1 MKDFKQYFIFIL
13 YTVILGSISGLIIW
27 CFIKVMNLGISFL
40 WDYLPDKLD
49 FKYYPIIL
57 CLIGGLVIGLWKHK
71 FGDFPED
78 LNDVMKKIKQDK
90 RYSYSKIKSSI
101 VSALLPL
108 VIGASIG
115 PEAGLTGIIAG
126 LYTWVFDKIKLFK
139 KEFQDLTSIGLT
151 ATLGTIFKSPLF
163 GFVEPLEN
171 EEQTYFPKNS
181 KKVLYFIAIL
191 SSFGIFI
198 LLNKIT
204 NNHTGLHSLGKASLS
219 NINYLYVIILII
231 IGIILGYIYSI
242 SHKVIKLLFKPLK
255 NNILIKCIIGGLMLG
270 IIGYLL
276 PLTMFSG
283 EEQIFIITE
292 RGISITCTMLIIISI
307 VKIFLTNIC
316 IETGLK
322 GGHFFPMIFA
332 GISLGLGMSMILNID
347 PIISMSLVTS
357 SFLAN
362 VLKKP
367 LAVVLLLIIVFPI
380 NLVPL
385 MLGAAIISS
394 LFKMPKKIEDTVI

>member
-1 MKDFKQYFIFIL
+1 MKEIKKTFIFIL
-13 YTVILGSISGLIIW
+13 YTAILGCISGLIIW
-27 CFIKVMNLGISFL
+27 CFIKVMNLGIFFL
-40 WDYLPDKLD
+40 WDYLPSKLD
-49 FKYYPIIL
+49 FKYYPIII
-57 CLIGGLVIGLWKHK
+57 CLIGGLIIGLWKHK

-126 LYTWVFDKIKLFK
+126 LYTWIFDKIKLFK

-198 LLNKIT
+198 LLNKIA
-204 NNHTGLHSLGKASLS
+204 NNHTGLHSLGKVSLS

-231 IGIILGYIYSI
+231 IGIILGYIYFI

-255 NNILIKCIIGGLMLG
+255 NNILIKCIIGGLILG

-292 RGISITCTMLIIISI
+292 KGISITCIMLIIISI

-347 PIISMSLVTS
+347 PIISMALVTS